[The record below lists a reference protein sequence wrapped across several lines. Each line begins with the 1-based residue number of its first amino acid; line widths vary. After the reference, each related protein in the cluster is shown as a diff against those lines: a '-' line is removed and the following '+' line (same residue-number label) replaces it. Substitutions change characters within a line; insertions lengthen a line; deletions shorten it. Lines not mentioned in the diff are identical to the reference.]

1 MFYGARWRRLQRQPA
16 RELPLSV
23 ARGVAWT
30 LGAAL
35 WLAARPAS
43 AEPQWSIGV
52 DPALC
57 RESSDTRT
65 RWAFCGDLHSD
76 LIFGRERERDI
87 GFGPYTSV
95 GTVAFDELRAAAGLT
110 LLVPT
115 LEDFGLGV
123 SAGGLI
129 DDAGRVGLDT
139 ELFFGVRSYNF
150 HGVYN
155 FAAGLVVGAERSFG
169 DDPSTLVT
177 LGFRVDGFFVAAPFL
192 LAWGALQ

>member
-1 MFYGARWRRLQRQPA
+1 MHRQPA
-16 RELPLSV
+16 RELPLSA
-23 ARGVAWT
+23 ARW
-30 LGAAL
+30 AAA
-35 WLAARPAS
+35 WLATALVLAVRPAN

-57 RESSDTRT
+57 RESSETRT

-76 LIFGRERERDI
+76 LIFGRARERDLGI
-87 GFGPYTSV
+87 GPYTSV

-110 LLVPT
+110 LLIPT
-115 LEDFGLGV
+115 LEDFGLGI
-123 SAGGLI
+123 SAGGLL
-129 DDAGRVGLDT
+129 DDAGRTGLDS

-155 FAAGLVVGAERSFG
+155 FAAGLVVGAEQTFG
-169 DDPSTLVT
+169 DDRSTLVT
-177 LGFRVDGFFVAAPFL
+177 LGLRIDGFFVAAPFL